1 AQVDSAIGGKVGV
14 NLPAGKN
21 LVGAFY
27 SPSLV
32 LCDPAVLST
41 LPHREFRAG
50 LYEVVKYGVIA
61 STRLFNRVQSGL
73 DEVFAHDPAILQAIV
88 ADCCRIKADIV
99 MSDERESGP
108 RRVLNFGHTIG

>member
-1 AQVDSAIGGKVGV
+1 TTLLAQVDSASGGKVGV

-32 LCDPAVLST
+32 ICDPDVLTT
-41 LPHREFRAG
+41 LSHREFRAG

-61 STRLFNRVQSGL
+61 SDRLFRHVRRNL
-73 DEVFAHDPAILQAIV
+73 DALLALDSAALASVV
-88 ADCCRIKADIV
+88 ADCCRIKARVV
-99 MSDERESGP
+99 MSDEPES
-108 RRVLNFGHTIG
+108 